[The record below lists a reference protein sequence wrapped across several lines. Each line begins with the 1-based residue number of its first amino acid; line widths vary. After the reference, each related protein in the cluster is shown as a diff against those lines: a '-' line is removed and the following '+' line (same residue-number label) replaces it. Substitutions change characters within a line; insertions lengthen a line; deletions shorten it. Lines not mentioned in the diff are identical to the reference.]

1 MLAGEAAAKA
11 FVADAFS
18 HLKAI
23 AADEGAQPLL
33 DAAGVMPDAGVVDA
47 SDTKAFIKA
56 AKTRQ
61 WERESKVRT
70 PA

>member
-1 MLAGEAAAKA
+1 
-11 FVADAFS
+11 
-18 HLKAI
+18 
-23 AADEGAQPLL
+23 
-33 DAAGVMPDAGVVDA
+33 MPDAGIVGA